1 MGTELGIVISLRRHE
16 FFNNAANTAQ
26 HGVLVDHIATA
37 NTASG
42 WNTAVTTTP
51 TLRGQYE
58 ISQDPYHQHLLS

>member
-16 FFNNAANTAQ
+16 LFNRAANTAQ
-26 HGVLVDHIATA
+26 DGGLVNHIATA

-51 TLRGQYE
+51 ALRGQYE
-58 ISQDPYHQHLLS
+58 IRQDLYHQTLLS